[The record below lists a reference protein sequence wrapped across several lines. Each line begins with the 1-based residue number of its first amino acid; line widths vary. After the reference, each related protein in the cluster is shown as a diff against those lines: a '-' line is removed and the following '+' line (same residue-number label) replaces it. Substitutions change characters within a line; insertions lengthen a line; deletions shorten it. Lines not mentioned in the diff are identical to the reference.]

1 MLASPPVPAPTDR
14 VPAPLLVLTAIV
26 SVQVGSSLAKQLF
39 DDLGA
44 AGVTLLRLGLAAG
57 LLLLVLRPRLRSW
70 TRASWT
76 AALLLGVAMA
86 GMNLVFYLSL
96 RTVPLGIAVT
106 VEFLG
111 PLLLALVQ
119 TRRAVDLLWA
129 ALAAGGVALLGL
141 DSSHDVPMSGLLLA
155 FVAGLFWAGYIVA
168 SARVGQVLPGTDGL
182 AVALAFAAV
191 LVLPFGLS
199 GASAVVERPSLLLA
213 AFGVALLSSVISYG
227 LELSALR
234 RIPTQ
239 VFGILMSLEPAAAA
253 VAGFAVLGEQLGPR
267 EVLALVLV
275 SLASAGI
282 TLARRR
288 DPVPIQPLE

>member
-1 MLASPPVPAPTDR
+1 MPAPSDR

-57 LLLLVLRPRLRSW
+57 LLLVLLRPRVRSW
-70 TRASWT
+70 NRDSWT
-76 AALLLGVAMA
+76 AALLLGAAMA

-111 PLLLALVQ
+111 PLLLALAQ
-119 TRRAVDLLWA
+119 TRRAIDLLWA

-141 DSSHDVPMSGLLLA
+141 DTSNDVPVTGLLLA
-155 FVAGLFWAGYIVA
+155 FVAGLFWAAYIVA

-227 LELSALR
+227 LELAALR

-253 VAGFAVLGEQLGPR
+253 VAGFAVLGEALGPR

-288 DPVPIQPLE
+288 GELPVQPLE